1 VTRISKKCENQEVV
15 CDHSGKGIIRWRTKN
30 NFHTVG
36 IFDFVLKSTESG
48 NNVKYGKVKELA
60 LGKLDL

>member
-1 VTRISKKCENQEVV
+1 MV

-36 IFDFVLKSTESG
+36 IFDFVLKSTGSG
-48 NNVKYGKVKELA
+48 NNVQYGKVKELA